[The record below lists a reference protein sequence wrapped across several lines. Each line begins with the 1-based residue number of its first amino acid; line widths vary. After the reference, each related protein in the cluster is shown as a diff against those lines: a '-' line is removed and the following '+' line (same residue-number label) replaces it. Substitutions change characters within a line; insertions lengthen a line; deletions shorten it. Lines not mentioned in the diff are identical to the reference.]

1 MVISKTNST
10 SSVDARETLVP
21 IISAAAGAALAVVLH
36 ESFPVMAGIAGAL
49 AGAAAGMLLQKRNSS
64 FALSPAAID
73 PREVRINALETEL
86 ACERTMHEA
95 FKRDATQRE
104 EELKRFLADIE
115 MTHSVLEG
123 QACQSVELAE
133 ELAEQKQRSDYLAT
147 HDMLT
152 GLPNRLA
159 FQEELKRRVEY
170 AGSSGSTIALLFVDL
185 DRFKEINDTLGHEA
199 GDVLLQQVAGMFGT
213 AMRQDDFAARLG
225 GDEFAVIVEIPP
237 EEARE
242 VAVLGR
248 GTGAPAA
255 PAHRPGG
262 RQGACD
268 RRHHRHRALSAGCR
282 RRRRR
287 AARRRP
293 GDVCRQAARPQPRR
307 HHRRAEAAGVV
318 ARKPPLSSFPV
329 TPDTR

>member
-1 MVISKTNST
+1 MVITKTDSG
-10 SSVDARETLVP
+10 SSVDSRETLVP

-49 AGAAAGMLLQKRNSS
+49 AGAAAGMLLQKRNISIT
-64 FALSPAAID
+64 LEPAAID

-95 FKRDATQRE
+95 FKRDAAQRE

-159 FQEELKRRVEY
+159 FQEELKRRVEF
-170 AGSSGSTIALLFVDL
+170 AGSSGSTIALLFIDL

-213 AMRQDDFAARLG
+213 AMRQEDFAARLG

-242 VAVLGR
+242 VAFTVAERVRQQLQLVVPAGDKELAI
-248 GTGAPAA
+248 GATI
-255 PAHRPGG
+255 GI
-262 RQGACD
+262 
-268 RRHHRHRALSAGCR
+268 ALYPQDAD
-282 RRRRR
+282 
-287 AARRRP
+287 
-293 GDVCRQAARPQPRR
+293 DV
-307 HHRRAEAAGVV
+307 AGVLHAADKV
-318 ARKPPLSSFPV
+318 MYVGKRRGRNRVV
-329 TPDTR
+329 TTDELKQQA

>member
-1 MVISKTNST
+1 MVITKTDTTPSG
-10 SSVDARETLVP
+10 DARETLVP
-21 IISAAAGAALAVVLH
+21 IISAAVGAVLAVVLH
-36 ESFPVMAGIAGAL
+36 GSLPVMGGIAGAL
-49 AGAAAGMLLQKRNSS
+49 AGGAAGMLLLKRNAG
-64 FALSPAAID
+64 FQLQAAAID
-73 PREVRINALETEL
+73 PRDVRISALETEL

-104 EELKRFLADIE
+104 DELKRFLADLE

-123 QACQSVELAE
+123 QASQSVELAE

-159 FQEELKRRVEY
+159 FQEELKRRVEF
-170 AGSSGSTIALLFVDL
+170 AGSSGATIALLFVDL

-242 VAVLGR
+242 VAYAVAERVRQELQLSVPAGHAELVI
-248 GTGAPAA
+248 GATI
-255 PAHRPGG
+255 GI
-262 RQGACD
+262 
-268 RRHHRHRALSAGCR
+268 ALY
-282 RRRRR
+282 
-287 AARRRP
+287 
-293 GDVCRQAARPQPRR
+293 PQD
-307 HHRRAEAAGVV
+307 ADSVAGVLHAADQV
-318 ARKPPLSSFPV
+318 MYVGKRRGRNRVV
-329 TPDTR
+329 TTDELNAE

>member
-1 MVISKTNST
+1 MVITKTDSG
-10 SSVDARETLVP
+10 SSVDSRETLVP
-21 IISAAAGAALAVVLH
+21 VISAAAGAALAIVLH
-36 ESFPVMAGIAGAL
+36 ESFPIMAGIAGAL
-49 AGAAAGMLLQKRNSS
+49 AGAAAGMLLQKRNTS
-64 FALSPAAID
+64 FAAPAAID

-95 FKRDATQRE
+95 FKRDAIQRE

-123 QACQSVELAE
+123 QASQSVELAE

-159 FQEELKRRVEY
+159 FQEELKRRVEF

-213 AMRQDDFAARLG
+213 AMRQEDFAARLG

-242 VAVLGR
+242 VAFSVAERVRQQLQLTVPAGDR
-248 GTGAPAA
+248 ELTIGATI
-255 PAHRPGG
+255 GI
-262 RQGACD
+262 
-268 RRHHRHRALSAGCR
+268 ALY
-282 RRRRR
+282 
-287 AARRRP
+287 
-293 GDVCRQAARPQPRR
+293 PQD
-307 HHRRAEAAGVV
+307 ADSVAGVLHAADEV
-318 ARKPPLSSFPV
+318 MYVGKRRGRNRVV
-329 TPDTR
+329 TTDELKQQS

>member
-1 MVISKTNST
+1 MVISKTDSE

-21 IISAAAGAALAVVLH
+21 IISAAAGATLAIVLH
-36 ESFPVMAGIAGAL
+36 ESFPVMAGITGAL
-49 AGAAAGMLLQKRNSS
+49 AGAAAGMLLQKRNTG
-64 FALSPAAID
+64 FPLEPAAID

-95 FKRDATQRE
+95 FRRDAMERE

-115 MTHSVLEG
+115 MTHSLLEG
-123 QACQSVELAE
+123 QAAQSVELAE

-170 AGSSGSTIALLFVDL
+170 AGSSGATIALLFVDL
-185 DRFKEINDTLGHEA
+185 DRFKDINDTLGHEA
-199 GDVLLQQVAGMFGT
+199 GDALLQQVAGTFGR
-213 AMRQDDFAARLG
+213 AMRQEDFAARLG

-242 VAVLGR
+242 IAFSVAERVRQELQLTVPAGDK
-248 GTGAPAA
+248 GLSIGATI
-255 PAHRPGG
+255 GI
-262 RQGACD
+262 
-268 RRHHRHRALSAGCR
+268 ALY
-282 RRRRR
+282 
-287 AARRRP
+287 
-293 GDVCRQAARPQPRR
+293 PQD
-307 HHRRAEAAGVV
+307 ADSVAGVLHAADQV
-318 ARKPPLSSFPV
+318 MYVGKRRGRNRVV
-329 TPDTR
+329 TTDELKGELP

>member
-1 MVISKTNST
+1 MRCSVALCLGNMVISKTDSG

-21 IISAAAGAALAVVLH
+21 IISAAAGAALAIVLH
-36 ESFPVMAGIAGAL
+36 ESFPVMAGITGAL
-49 AGAAAGMLLQKRNSS
+49 AGAAAGMLLQKRNTG
-64 FALSPAAID
+64 FALEPAAID

-95 FKRDATQRE
+95 FKRDAIQRE

-159 FQEELKRRVEY
+159 FQEELKRRVEF

-213 AMRQDDFAARLG
+213 AMRQEDFAARLG

-242 VAVLGR
+242 VAFSVAERVRQQLQLTVPAGDKDL
-248 GTGAPAA
+248 TIGATI
-255 PAHRPGG
+255 GI
-262 RQGACD
+262 
-268 RRHHRHRALSAGCR
+268 ALY
-282 RRRRR
+282 
-287 AARRRP
+287 
-293 GDVCRQAARPQPRR
+293 PQD
-307 HHRRAEAAGVV
+307 ADSVAGVLHAADQV
-318 ARKPPLSSFPV
+318 MYVGKRRGRNRVV
-329 TPDTR
+329 TTDELKQQS